1 MWTRKMVS
9 TERGNFEVFVCGKGE
24 PLCVTHLYSEF
35 NERGDYFSDRF
46 VHQFTVY
53 LVNLKETGASSR
65 VKDDNELSMKETVK
79 DLEALRKA
87 LNVGKWGF
95 AGHSTGGMIGLV
107 YGSSYPESLTKL
119 MVGGAAASREYME
132 HPGSIYSRKNPL
144 NPRLKEIF
152 SILKSKEASKEE
164 KAKAGREWTE
174 MSLHQPEKF
183 DEYYAKPSSGRV
195 VNRRLDYYSFQ
206 ELPEYDIRDDIQ
218 NIGVPTIVYC
228 GRHDAQCPLD
238 CSKEIHDLIPESKL
252 YVFEHSN
259 HVPFL
264 EEQEL
269 FDQMVADFSRL

>member
-9 TERGNFEVFVCGKGE
+9 TKRGDFEVFVCGEGE

-46 VHQFTVY
+46 VNQFTVY
-53 LVNLKETGASSR
+53 LVNLKETGSSSR
-65 VKDDNELSMKETVK
+65 VKDDKELSMKETVK
-79 DLEALRKA
+79 DLEVLRKA
-87 LNVGKWGF
+87 LNVEKWGF

-107 YGSSYPESLTKL
+107 YGASYPESLTKL
-119 MVGGAAASREYME
+119 MVGGAAASQEYME
-132 HPGSIYSRKNPL
+132 HPGSIYSRQNPL

-174 MSLHQPEKF
+174 MSLHHPEKF
-183 DEYYAKPSSGRV
+183 DEYFAKPSSGRV

-206 ELPEYDIRDDIQ
+206 ELPEYDIREDLK

-238 CSKEIHDLIPESKL
+238 CSKEIHDLIPASKL
-252 YVFEHSN
+252 YIFEHSN
-259 HVPFL
+259 HVPYL

-269 FDQMVADFSRL
+269 FDRMVADFSQL

>member
-9 TERGNFEVFVCGKGE
+9 TKRGDFEVFVCGEGE

-46 VHQFTVY
+46 VNQFTVY
-53 LVNLKETGASSR
+53 LVNLKETGSSSR
-65 VKDDNELSMKETVK
+65 VKDDKELSMKETVK
-79 DLEALRKA
+79 DLEVLRKA
-87 LNVGKWGF
+87 LNVEKWGF

-107 YGSSYPESLTKL
+107 YGASYPESLTKL
-119 MVGGAAASREYME
+119 MVGGAAASQEYME
-132 HPGSIYSRKNPL
+132 HPGSIYSRQNPL
-144 NPRLKEIF
+144 NPRLREIF

-174 MSLHQPEKF
+174 MSLHHPEKF
-183 DEYYAKPSSGRV
+183 DEYFAKPSSGRV

-206 ELPEYDIRDDIQ
+206 ELPEYDIREDLK

-238 CSKEIHDLIPESKL
+238 CSKEIHDLIPASKL
-252 YVFEHSN
+252 YIFEHSN
-259 HVPFL
+259 HVPYL

-269 FDQMVADFSRL
+269 FDRMVADFSQL

>member
-9 TERGNFEVFVCGKGE
+9 TKRGDFEVFVCGEGE

-46 VHQFTVY
+46 VNQFTVY
-53 LVNLKETGASSR
+53 LVNLKETGSSSR
-65 VKDDNELSMKETVK
+65 VKDDKELSMKETVK

-87 LNVGKWGF
+87 LNVEKWGF

-107 YGSSYPESLTKL
+107 YGASYPESLTKL
-119 MVGGAAASREYME
+119 MVGGAAASQEYME
-132 HPGSIYSRKNPL
+132 HPGSIYSRQNPL

-174 MSLHQPEKF
+174 MSLHHPEKF
-183 DEYYAKPSSGRV
+183 DEYFAKPSSGRV

-206 ELPEYDIRDDIQ
+206 ELPEYDIREDLK

-238 CSKEIHDLIPESKL
+238 CSKEIHDLIPASKL
-252 YVFEHSN
+252 YIFEHSN
-259 HVPFL
+259 HVPYL

-269 FDQMVADFSRL
+269 FDRMVADFSQL